1 MIGHLSTMRCMYT
14 IDLTDKV
21 AVVFGVA
28 NHRSIAWSITSILRK
43 AGANV
48 ALVYQNERLKR
59 SIDKLITDW
68 EDPVLVECDVS
79 EDSNVKRAFDEIS
92 IRLGKIDIVVHSIAF
107 ANREDL
113 GGRFVDTSREGFNLA
128 LEISSYS
135 LLPVTKYAAMH
146 MSPEGGNILTMSFQA
161 AEKVFPG
168 YNVMSTAKAALESEV
183 RQLAHD
189 MGPLNIRVNAISAGP
204 VDTLSSRVI
213 AGYSAMK
220 KAAAER
226 SPLGRNITIEEIAQT
241 ALYLC
246 SDLSSGVTGEVVHVD
261 SGYHVMGI

>member
-1 MIGHLSTMRCMYT
+1 MHYMKT
-14 IDLTDKV
+14 IDLSNKV

-28 NHRSIAWSITSILRK
+28 NHRSIAWSITSILK
-43 AGANV
+43 DAGATV
-48 ALVYQNERLKR
+48 ALSYQNERLKR
-59 SIDKLITDW
+59 SLDKLTADW
-68 EDPVLVECDVS
+68 DDPVLVECDVS
-79 EDSNVKRAFDEIS
+79 DDSNVEKAFDEIS
-92 IRLGKIDIVVHSIAF
+92 DKLGKIDIVVHSIAF

-113 GGRFVDTSREGFNLA
+113 GGRFVDTSRAGFNLA

-135 LLPVTKYAAMH
+135 LIPITKYAARHMH
-146 MSPEGGNILTMSFQA
+146 DGGNVLTMSFQA

-168 YNVMSTAKAALESEV
+168 YNVMSTAKAALENEV

-189 MGPLNIRVNAISAGP
+189 MGQQNIRVNAISAGP

-213 AGYSAMK
+213 SGYTVMK
-220 KAAAER
+220 QAAAER
-226 SPLGRNITIEEIAQT
+226 SPLGKNITTEDVAKT

-246 SDLSSGVTGEVVHVD
+246 SDLSSGVTGEVIHVD